1 MDSILTSIKDQLS
14 LERDDESFDNELI
27 IFINA
32 AFSILTQLGVGP
44 ETGFRITGSEET
56 WDDYQVDLVQEE
68 MTKNYIYLKVKILFD
83 PPTNSSLAKAIEE
96 QIKEYE
102 WRLKLQAEEV

>member
-1 MDSILTSIKDQLS
+1 MNSILTSIKDQLS